1 MEYITADT
9 GGKKVYIEKDQI
21 ETILTRPEVW
31 PVPEAEDNILGLSV
45 YGNELVVFYREGTVE
60 EVPVGLSSGRG
71 ERLLGIGAQSLGEEN
86 VDREEL
92 EGIIPGVWE
101 RKID

>member
-1 MEYITADT
+1 MEDRSSDT
-9 GGKKVYIEKDQI
+9 GGKNVYIEEDQI

-60 EVPVGLSSGRG
+60 EAPCGIIIRAG

>member
-1 MEYITADT
+1 ME
-9 GGKKVYIEKDQI
+9 
-21 ETILTRPEVW
+21 
-31 PVPEAEDNILGLSV
+31 EAPCGIIIRS
-45 YGNELVVFYREGTVE
+45 
-60 EVPVGLSSGRG
+60 G

>member
-45 YGNELVVFYREGTVE
+45 YGNELVVFIGKG
-60 EVPVGLSSGRG
+60 PWKKLPAGLSSGRESG
-71 ERLLGIGAQSLGEEN
+71 FWESERSH
-86 VDREEL
+86 
-92 EGIIPGVWE
+92 
-101 RKID
+101 

>member
-31 PVPEAEDNILGLSV
+31 PVPEAEDNILGLS
-45 YGNELVVFYREGTVE
+45 FY
-60 EVPVGLSSGRG
+60 
-71 ERLLGIGAQSLGEEN
+71 
-86 VDREEL
+86 
-92 EGIIPGVWE
+92 
-101 RKID
+101 

>member
-60 EVPVGLSSGRG
+60 EAPCGIIIRAG
-71 ERLLGIGAQSLGEEN
+71 ERLLGAQSLGEEN

>member
-1 MEYITADT
+1 MEMNWLFFI
-9 GGKKVYIEKDQI
+9 GKGPWKKLCGII
-21 ETILTRPEVW
+21 IR
-31 PVPEAEDNILGLSV
+31 A
-45 YGNELVVFYREGTVE
+45 
-60 EVPVGLSSGRG
+60 G

>member
-45 YGNELVVFYREGTVE
+45 YGNELVVF
-60 EVPVGLSSGRG
+60 LSGRNRG
-71 ERLLGIGAQSLGEEN
+71 RSSLWDYHQGGRAASGN
-86 VDREEL
+86 RSAVIRRRKR
-92 EGIIPGVWE
+92 GSGRAGRYHTRVWE

>member
-1 MEYITADT
+1 MEMSWWI
-9 GGKKVYIEKDQI
+9 
-21 ETILTRPEVW
+21 
-31 PVPEAEDNILGLSV
+31 
-45 YGNELVVFYREGTVE
+45 FYREGTVE
-60 EVPVGLSSGRG
+60 EAPCGIIIRAG

>member
-31 PVPEAEDNILGLSV
+31 PVPEAEDNILAFPFMEMSWWFFIGKEPWKKL
-45 YGNELVVFYREGTVE
+45 
-60 EVPVGLSSGRG
+60 PAGLSSGQESG
-71 ERLLGIGAQSLGEEN
+71 FWESERSH
-86 VDREEL
+86 
-92 EGIIPGVWE
+92 
-101 RKID
+101 